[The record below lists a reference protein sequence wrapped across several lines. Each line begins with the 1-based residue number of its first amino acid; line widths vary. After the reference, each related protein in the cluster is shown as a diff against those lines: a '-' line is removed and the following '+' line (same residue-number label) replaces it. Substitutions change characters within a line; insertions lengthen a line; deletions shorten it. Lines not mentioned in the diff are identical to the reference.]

1 MLARLFAVLV
11 LTLVTLF
18 TVSASAA
25 EVSLDKTEQG
35 YAVKIDGKLFA
46 EYVILSGNKPIV
58 WPIIGPTG
66 KSMTRAYPMQDVDG
80 DRKDHPHHRSLWFSH
95 MEVNDWNFWAE
106 AASYGK
112 KSSEA
117 TQKLGLTKHREFK
130 LAKVDGGRALITT
143 LNDWLA
149 PNGSKVLEDERRL
162 AFFATADSRVI
173 DFDIDLTATNG
184 PVKFG
189 DNKDGVFGVRVPT
202 SMDVE
207 SKLGGKIVNSEGQV
221 DKDAWGKAAK
231 WCDYFGPVQG
241 ETLGLAIL
249 NHPSSFRYPTPWH
262 VRTYGL
268 FAANCFGLHDF
279 APNTSADG
287 SYTLPAGEK
296 LKFRYRV
303 VLHKG
308 DDKQAKI
315 EDAFTAYA
323 KEAK

>member
-1 MLARLFAVLV
+1 MIARLFTVTVLS
-11 LTLVTLF
+11 LVTLF
-18 TVSASAA
+18 AVSASAA

-58 WPIIGPTG
+58 WPIMGPTG
-66 KSMTRAYPMQDVDG
+66 KSMTRAYPMQDIEG
-80 DRKDHPHHRSLWFSH
+80 ERKDHPHHRSLWFSH

-130 LAKVDGGRALITT
+130 LAKVEGGRALITT

-162 AFFATADSRVI
+162 AFFATAESRVI

-202 SMDVE
+202 SMDVD
-207 SKLGGKIVNSEGQV
+207 SKLGGKIINSEGQI

-241 ETLGLAIL
+241 ETLGVAIL

-262 VRTYGL
+262 VRSYGL
-268 FAANCFGLHDF
+268 FAANCFGLNDF